1 MRRRGDGIKVRKE
14 KAKENEISCRGVAW
28 TDPKRRIGR
37 RIEATDQSRISFRE
51 GGWGWLR
58 VAHFD
63 HNARSLGDNAEING
77 LRRLFLSIRRL
88 LNLLAFSD
96 RREHHGGGSSVKDE
110 MEKGIHVTSER
121 V

>member
-1 MRRRGDGIKVRKE
+1 M
-14 KAKENEISCRGVAW
+14 
-28 TDPKRRIGR
+28 DPERRIGR
-37 RIEATDQSRISFRE
+37 KIEDADQSSISFRE
-51 GGWGWLR
+51 GGWLR

-63 HNARSLGDNAEING
+63 HNARSLDDNAEING

-110 MEKGIHVTSER
+110 MEKGIHATSER